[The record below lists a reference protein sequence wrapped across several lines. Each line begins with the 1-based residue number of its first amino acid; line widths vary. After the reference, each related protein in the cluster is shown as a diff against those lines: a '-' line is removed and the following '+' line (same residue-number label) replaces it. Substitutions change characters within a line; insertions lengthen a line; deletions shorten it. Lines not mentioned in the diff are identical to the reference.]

1 MIRFQSL
8 TKEAREEKRQEII
21 ELAVTSRMSYPE
33 VAKKTDVNVRTV
45 EYIMAKFAKGTK
57 VPEQMAKKKT
67 DPTPEDYAALQ
78 AEVARLQKELRH
90 EKMRADVY
98 STMVDVAEEM
108 FHIPIR
114 KKAGTK

>member
-8 TKEAREEKRQEII
+8 TKEARDEKRQEII
-21 ELAVTSRMSYPE
+21 ELAVASRLSYPE
-33 VAKKTDVNVRTV
+33 VAKRTDVNVRTV

-57 VPEQMAKKKT
+57 VPEQMAKKT

-78 AEVARLQKELRH
+78 KEVARLQRELRQ

-108 FHIPIR
+108 FHIQIR

>member
-8 TKEAREEKRQEII
+8 TKEAREAKRQEII
-21 ELAVTSRMSYPE
+21 ELAVASRLSYRD

-45 EYIMAKFAKGTK
+45 EYIIAKFAKGTNA
-57 VPEQMAKKKT
+57 PEQMAKKK

-78 AEVARLQKELRH
+78 KEVARLQKELRQ

-108 FHIPIR
+108 FHIQIR

>member
-8 TKEAREEKRQEII
+8 TKEVREEKRQEII
-21 ELAVTSRMSYPE
+21 ELAVTSRISYPE

-45 EYIMAKFAKGTK
+45 EYIMSKFAKETN

-67 DPTPEDYAALQ
+67 EPIPEDYAALQ
-78 AEVARLQKELRH
+78 AEIARLRKELRQ